1 VISTGRHQ
9 KIGSVFDRDGQ
20 FLARQMVKLSSL
32 HDEGEPDDALRLAP
46 VAFDRAR
53 QCGSNGRI
61 NGDFIIE
68 LFVWAGS
75 RARWNDRV
83 GKKYYSV
90 GLRCGGDVDLAR
102 RTTTIV
108 VIVSEK
114 TWAYALHVTIY
125 RNFTTNVTV
134 PLGNNDATVL

>member
-1 VISTGRHQ
+1 MISTGRHQ
-9 KIGSVFDRDGQ
+9 KIGSVFDCDGQ

-53 QCGSNGRI
+53 HCGSNGRI
-61 NGDFIIE
+61 NGRFHH
-68 LFVWAGS
+68 
-75 RARWNDRV
+75 RV
-83 GKKYYSV
+83 IRLGGKPREMERSS
-90 GLRCGGDVDLAR
+90 GEEILLRSDYGCGGDVDLAR

-114 TWAYALHVTIY
+114 TWAYALHVTYIAY
-125 RNFTTNVTV
+125 SPQT
-134 PLGNNDATVL
+134 